1 MKEIFLAKA
10 KPLAKCLIIVTL
22 LMMANLWAVGK
33 LPLLAGLLAGYG
45 LGMVWYGV
53 MFGRLWRSGDMTVTQ
68 AKQHVVIGAV
78 LRLLLMAV
86 VFWAAIQVSFEQFLS
101 TVAGF
106 GIVYVL
112 GMVMLIGSARHM

>member
-10 KPLAKCLIIVTL
+10 KPLAKCLVIVTL
-22 LMMANLWAVGK
+22 LIMANLWAVGK

-68 AKQHVVIGAV
+68 AKQHVVIGAA

-112 GMVMLIGSARHM
+112 GMAMLIGSARQM

>member
-10 KPLAKCLIIVTL
+10 KPLAKCLVIVTL
-22 LMMANLWAVGK
+22 LIMANLWAVGK
-33 LPLLAGLLAGYG
+33 LPLMAGLLAGYG

-68 AKQHVVIGAV
+68 AKQHVVIGAA

-112 GMVMLIGSARHM
+112 GMAMLIGSARQM

>member
-22 LMMANLWAVGK
+22 LIMANLWAVGN
-33 LPLLAGLLAGYG
+33 LPLMAGLLAGYG

-53 MFGRLWRSGDMTVTQ
+53 MFGRLWRSGDMTITQ
-68 AKQHVVIGAV
+68 AKQHVVIGAA

-112 GMVMLIGSARHM
+112 GMAMLIGSARQM